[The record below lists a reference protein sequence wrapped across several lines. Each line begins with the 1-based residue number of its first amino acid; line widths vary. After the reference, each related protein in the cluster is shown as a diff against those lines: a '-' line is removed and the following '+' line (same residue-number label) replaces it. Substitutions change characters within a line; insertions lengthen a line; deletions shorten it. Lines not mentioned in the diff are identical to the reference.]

1 MVIMEERLEKMEEEN
16 SETSS
21 EIASTWNSSHEDL
34 LCAIADRS
42 NCYRWLHNKC
52 QTHFD
57 YYNFYLTIPSVA
69 ISTLAGSATIGL
81 QTLFKEG
88 QREAAATVIGL
99 MTLGVGVLTSINQF
113 MKTSQNSEAHRI
125 SAIAYGKLHRVISS
139 ELTLRRDQRLNAL
152 DFLKVVRSEQD
163 RLQETCPNILDSVI
177 KMFNEQFKERV
188 ELEKPEIVGDLDHV
202 VPNRSVRP
210 DLSVPT
216 SSNSSSSSAS
226 NGSPLPKKMSIPH
239 MDKKISSMNDMLAL
253 SRKIPFIP
261 KNERSSTDLH
271 CFQLEPVVPGMVE
284 IKE

>member
-1 MVIMEERLEKMEEEN
+1 MEERLEKMEEDN

-34 LCAIADRS
+34 LCSIADRS

-52 QTHFD
+52 QMHFE
-57 YYNFYLTIPSVA
+57 YFNFYLTIPSVA

-81 QTLFKEG
+81 QSLFKEG

-99 MTLGVGVLTSINQF
+99 MTLGVGILTSVNQF

-125 SAIAYGKLHRVISS
+125 AAIAYGKLHRVIAS

-152 DFLKVVRSEQD
+152 DFLKVVRTEQD
-163 RLQETCPNILDSVI
+163 RLQETCPNILDCI
-177 KMFNEQFKERV
+177 ITKFNVQFKDRV

-202 VPNRSVRP
+202 VPNRSVRS
-210 DLSVPT
+210 DLISAT
-216 SSNSSSSSAS
+216 SSNSSTS
-226 NGSPLPKKMSIPH
+226 NSSPLPKKMSMPH
-239 MDKKISSMNDMLAL
+239 LDKKISSMNDMLAL
-253 SRKIPFIP
+253 SRKVPFIP
-261 KNERSSTDLH
+261 KNEKSTDPH
-271 CFQLEPVVPGMVE
+271 CFQLEPVVPGSVE

>member
-1 MVIMEERLEKMEEEN
+1 MEERLEKMEEDN

-52 QTHFD
+52 QTHFE
-57 YYNFYLTIPSVA
+57 YFNFYLTIPSVA

-81 QTLFKEG
+81 QSLFKEG

-99 MTLGVGVLTSINQF
+99 MTLGVGVLTSVNQF

-125 SAIAYGKLHRVISS
+125 AAIAYGKLHRVIAS

-152 DFLKVVRSEQD
+152 DFLKVVRTEQD
-163 RLQETCPNILDSVI
+163 RLQETCPNILDCVI
-177 KMFNEQFKERV
+177 TKFNVQFKDRV

-202 VPNRSVRP
+202 VPNRSVRS
-210 DLSVPT
+210 DLVIAT
-216 SSNSSSSSAS
+216 SSNSSSSGS
-226 NGSPLPKKMSIPH
+226 NSSPFPKKMSMPH

-253 SRKIPFIP
+253 SRKVPFIP
-261 KNERSSTDLH
+261 KNEKSIDSH
-271 CFQLEPVVPGMVE
+271 CFQLEPIVPGTVE